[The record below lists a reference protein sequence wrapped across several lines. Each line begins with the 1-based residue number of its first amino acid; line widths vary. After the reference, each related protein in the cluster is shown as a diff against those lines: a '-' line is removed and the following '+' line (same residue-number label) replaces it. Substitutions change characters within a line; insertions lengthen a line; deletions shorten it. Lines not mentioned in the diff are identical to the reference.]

1 MKKLLGI
8 FILGIILLGASAVAQ
23 EVSLDSK
30 AESFVRDVAAVKG
43 VNGDSVQGI
52 RELNINDLPES
63 VNLENIDST
72 NLAVYEIQVENEERP
87 VYVITAS
94 SKFFK
99 ETARIFAQKM
109 LLNFGINGEISD
121 DTFMRTSGEIETS
134 LTKGYVM
141 ARDGSVTA
149 ISTNLEVISGS
160 GFEPIEVVIFKD
172 GEEVGFRNSFNLKDP
187 SVYNDYDVISSGTLK
202 FEKGDVISVE
212 VKIPE
217 GVVVRDVITLLEIE
231 VK

>member
-43 VNGDSVQGI
+43 VNSDSVQGI

-99 ETARIFAQKM
+99 ETARIFSQKM

-121 DTFMRTSGEIETS
+121 DTFMRASGEIETS

>member
-43 VNGDSVQGI
+43 VNSDSVQGI

>member
-43 VNGDSVQGI
+43 VNSDSVQGI

-63 VNLENIDST
+63 VNLENIDSA